1 MCRKHHGTFHSTLLA
16 AEKANFRFLQ
26 GEDAIVHYRSSD
38 AFFERPFCK
47 HCGSKVPDVSGEH
60 VGIPAGSIEGDLA
73 VQPRTH
79 IFVAH
84 KSPMESITDTL
95 NRFDNYPPGFGNA
108 VPAPENPEVHSPG
121 VHGSCLCGDVA
132 FVIDWTPTK
141 IVQCHCSRC
150 RRSRGTAHGV
160 NTFVA
165 QDKLRF
171 TRGTEKIKTFR
182 LPNASRY
189 STSFCLHC
197 GSLLPS
203 LTPSLGIYV
212 VPVGSLDTPFQVQS
226 AVNIYVASR
235 ANWFSITNPYPQF
248 DELPPREWLADLL
261 L

>member
-1 MCRKHHGTFHSTLLA
+1 
-16 AEKANFRFLQ
+16 
-26 GEDAIVHYRSSD
+26 
-38 AFFERPFCK
+38 
-47 HCGSKVPDVSGEH
+47 
-60 VGIPAGSIEGDLA
+60 
-73 VQPRTH
+73 
-79 IFVAH
+79 
-84 KSPMESITDTL
+84 
-95 NRFDNYPPGFGNA
+95 
-108 VPAPENPEVHSPG
+108 
-121 VHGSCLCGDVA
+121 
-132 FVIDWTPTK
+132 
-141 IVQCHCSRC
+141 
-150 RRSRGTAHGV
+150 V